1 MSRRPLHPDEAELW
15 RAVTA
20 GFSPTPLRL
29 PPKALAPKVLAP
41 KVSAPEAPAAKPAI
55 ASPPSQI
62 RPKAFSPPEPIE
74 PRRKGR
80 ISRERDPIDA
90 RLDLHG
96 LDQDRA
102 RSVLHGFLQ
111 RAHDQGFRAVLVI
124 TGKGVLGDGVLRR
137 RAPDWL
143 SDPAVRPIVA
153 GFSQAHHR
161 HGGEGA
167 YYVALKRKAGR

>member
-1 MSRRPLHPDEAELW
+1 MSRRPLHPDEAALW

-20 GFSPTPLRL
+20 GFSPTPMHL
-29 PPKALAPKVLAP
+29 PPRPATSAKAAGN
-41 KVSAPEAPAAKPAI
+41 SAPPAAAKPKGL
-55 ASPPSQI
+55 SPLH
-62 RPKAFSPPEPIE
+62 AIE
-74 PRRKGR
+74 PGRKGR
-80 ISRERDPIDA
+80 LSRERDPIDA

-102 RSVLHGFLQ
+102 RSVLHGFLG

-137 RAPDWL
+137 RLPDWL
-143 SDPAVRPIVA
+143 SDPLVRPMVA
-153 GFSQAHHR
+153 GFSHAHPR

-167 YYVALKRKAGR
+167 WYVALKRKAAR